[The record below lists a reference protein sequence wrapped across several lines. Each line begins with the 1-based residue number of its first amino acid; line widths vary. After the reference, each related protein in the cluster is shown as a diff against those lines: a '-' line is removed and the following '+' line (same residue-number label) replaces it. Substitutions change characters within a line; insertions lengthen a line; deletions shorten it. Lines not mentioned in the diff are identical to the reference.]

1 MPNVFVNGR
10 HIGGHDDTKK
20 AHQQG
25 LLNDLLGGDAKP
37 ANKEAET
44 QAANNVR
51 PAKGESIESFVNNTI
66 KNYPIVVFS
75 KSTCPYCAKVKELFK
90 TNNLEFVA
98 LELDKLGKKLGLRFE
113 FIIGFFFFFICSY
126 LLI

>member
-20 AHQQG
+20 AHSQG
-25 LLNDLLGGDAKP
+25 LLNDLLADAKP
-37 ANKEAET
+37 GKDET
-44 QAANNVR
+44 QAAAGGASTLK

-66 KNYPIVVFS
+66 KNNGIVIFS

-90 TNNLEFVA
+90 TNNLEYVA
-98 LELDKLGKKLGLRFE
+98 LELDKLGKLDYK
-113 FIIGFFFFFICSY
+113 SH
-126 LLI
+126 